1 MRIATSIFSVQL
13 DKPKTVKDFLGVGQ
27 TPDKDNLMQLICLDI
42 IQSFSAELGFSYFS
56 FKNADFV
63 QHLAN
68 KYNLYMKTTNAT
80 VQTFAEFIA
89 QFSDKDIHYLL
100 WDFIYYSNIDHTA
113 DHKTQANHAHAPD
126 KPKKCFFVLLTPKLT
141 LEYIPWEAAKNLDYE
156 TKLLQDPDFT
166 WSNSNGHKVELTHQ
180 EFLHYE
186 DHRNL
191 TLNLERRAIS
201 HHTRE
206 FEIDR
211 FRVLFSD
218 DFRRLA
224 EVTQVVSPDNN
235 YIFHNR
241 LTHSLEVAQVG
252 RRIAEMFLRRDAWAK
267 YRSQHSDKNFQEF
280 SKLMYSNY
288 WAARIETKVPLY
300 RFLDPN
306 VVETAGLL
314 HDIGHPPF
322 GHVCETELDR
332 LGKWIFEQLTTP
344 LDHTDEFSTGKFDAF
359 EGNAQSFRIVTILS
373 AQQSEFGDFDG
384 LKLSTATL
392 LAMVK
397 YPWLKQANSAGKS
410 SKYNAYGNSFSIH
423 RENSRL
429 TEFYGDGMIFKK
441 LYEVAHWRKD
451 ERTIEAEI
459 MNYADDIAY
468 SIQDIYDFY
477 KAGIFN
483 LDQIVNNNFESDF
496 EYFFLEFKKKTYLSK
511 YWDVEKL
518 DKNAQKHQLKE
529 LLTMMSLGE
538 KYNGNPKQRA
548 DVKRRIDFLLQ
559 WFMFQVKLDYPKD
572 WHDKF
577 DKNLYLKEG
586 ESITYPFFSRTLDSY
601 FQIEFLKSIF
611 MKYFIASHK
620 LKSKQVGIKNIVKQL
635 FFAYFAATNQLMDST
650 QTGHTESMQQERN
663 LYSISEIDYDHV
675 TNSGMILP
683 PRFYQIFEILKQNTL
698 SKHSNGF
705 TVQQRIQLRI
715 RLTIDAICSL
725 SDAQAMSV
733 YRRLRGLEN
742 NEFLE
747 QSDLTQN

>member
-1 MRIATSIFSVQL
+1 MRIATSIFLVQL
-13 DKPKTVKDFLGVGQ
+13 DKPRTIKDFLGAGK

-42 IQSFSAELGFSYFS
+42 IRGFNAELGFSYFS

-63 QHLAN
+63 QHLSN
-68 KYNLYMKTTNAT
+68 KYDHYMKSTNAT
-80 VQTFAEFIA
+80 AQAFTDFIA

-100 WDFIYYSNIDHTA
+100 WDFIYYSNIDHSA
-113 DHKTQANHAHAPD
+113 DFKTQTVWNESLK

-141 LEYIPWEAAKNLDYE
+141 LEYIDSEAAKNLDYE
-156 TKLLQDPDFT
+156 TKLLQNPDFT
-166 WSNSNGHKVELTHQ
+166 WSNSNGHKVELTYQ

-241 LTHSLEVAQVG
+241 LTHSLEVAQIG
-252 RRIAEMFLRRDAWAK
+252 RRIAEMFLRRDAWTK
-267 YRSQHSDKNFQEF
+267 YRLRYSEKNFQEF
-280 SKLMYSNY
+280 SKFMYSNY

-332 LGKWIFEQLTTP
+332 LGKWFFEQLTASVDNTS
-344 LDHTDEFSTGKFDAF
+344 EFGTGKFDAF

-392 LAMVK
+392 LAIVK
-397 YPWLKQANSAGKS
+397 YPWLKQAALESKRT
-410 SKYNAYGNSFSIH
+410 KYNAYGNSFRIYE
-423 RENSRL
+423 ENSRL

-441 LYEVAHWRKD
+441 LYQVAHWRED
-451 ERTIEAEI
+451 ERTLEAEI

-496 EYFFLEFKKKTYLSK
+496 EFFFSEFQKKSYLGK
-511 YWDVEKL
+511 YWDVKKL
-518 DKNAQKHQLKE
+518 DKNAQKNQLKE

-559 WFMFQVKLDYPKD
+559 WFMFQVKLDYPHD
-572 WHDKF
+572 WNDKF
-577 DKNLYLKEG
+577 DKNLLLKHG

-635 FFAYFAATNQLMDST
+635 FFAYFAATNQLMDAT
-650 QTGHTESMQQERN
+650 QTGNADSMQKERS

-675 TNSGMILP
+675 ANSSMILP
-683 PRFYQIFEILKQNTL
+683 PRFYQIFEILKHNTH
-698 SKHSNGF
+698 SKDNNGF

-733 YRRLRGLEN
+733 YRRLRGIEN